1 MNLSGNPFCQDTN
14 YRAYVIAHL
23 SHLVYLDF
31 RLIDSTTKE
40 AALEQ
45 YNYTIEEL
53 VHNENLAAKQLEDKQ
68 DKEKKTK
75 LHKVCLS
82 TLYAFDVL
90 IVKLDCYTMDS

>member
-1 MNLSGNPFCQDTN
+1 M
-14 YRAYVIAHL
+14 
-23 SHLVYLDF
+23 VYLDF